1 MANKP
6 GHASSLL
13 EQLKQAK
20 SDGNL
25 PDELAEKHDLDDESG
40 GSEAGD
46 E

>member
-1 MANKP
+1 MSDKS

-20 SDGNL
+20 ADGDL
-25 PDELAEKHDLDDESG
+25 PDELAEKHDLDDEPAE
-40 GSEAGD
+40 SEAAD